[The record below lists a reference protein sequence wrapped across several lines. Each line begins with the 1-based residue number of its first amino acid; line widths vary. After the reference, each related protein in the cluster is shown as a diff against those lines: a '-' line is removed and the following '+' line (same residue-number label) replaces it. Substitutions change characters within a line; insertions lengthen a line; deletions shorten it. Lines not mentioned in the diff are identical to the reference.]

1 MKKTLKKVAIAI
13 IALTMCLA
21 AYAQKKGDMA
31 AGVHLALG
39 IGSNSGVSY
48 TNIGIGTKFLF
59 NVIDPIRLEG
69 SFTYFLE
76 KDFISMWDFSF
87 NGHYLIPIAE
97 HLAIYPL
104 VGMGLFGT
112 KIDYGLGGITDSN
125 ICVNLGAGI
134 DYKLTDQ
141 FIFNAELKNKFVN
154 NWNRLIFSAGI
165 TYKF

>member
-1 MKKTLKKVAIAI
+1 MKNHLKKLAIAI

-21 AYAQKKGDMA
+21 AHAQKKGDMT

-48 TNIGIGTKFLF
+48 TNIGIGAKFLY
-59 NVIDPIRLEG
+59 NVNDPIRLEG

-76 KDFISMWDFSF
+76 RDFISMWDFSL
-87 NGHYLIPIAE
+87 NGNYLIPIVE
-97 HLAIYPL
+97 HVAIYPL
-104 VGMGLFGT
+104 IGMGLFGT
-112 KIDYGLGGITDSN
+112 KKDYGLGSITDSN

-134 DYKLTDQ
+134 DFKLTDQ

-154 NWNRLIFSAGI
+154 NWNRLILSAGI